1 MTIGSSSSRS
11 RISCMTLLLWAHS
24 ARIPS
29 LRQQPFDE
37 IEALLRLGQLL
48 SQLAHFAF
56 QRFKPILEFAPT
68 GELLLIGTGPQTPRP
83 ESERHRKRH
92 VNRGMLRL
100 RLPQREAGARQVD
113 DAQHDGDRVPGRGF
127 EGHTCQSSF
136 RKHRTRPTSTNPTA
150 WWAAALTS
158 LSGSASEA
166 NSPQPCAR
174 PQSSAA
180 AMSARPTPRP
190 RAPGTTN
197 HPSRYA
203 TRSP

>member
-11 RISCMTLLLWAHS
+11 RISCMTLLLRAHS

-37 IEALLRLGQLL
+37 VEALLRLGQLL

-56 QRFKPILEFAPT
+56 HRFKSILEFAAT
-68 GELLLIGTGPQTPRP
+68 GELLPTGTGPQAPRP
-83 ESERHRKRH
+83 EPERHRERH

-100 RLPQREAGARQVD
+100 RLPDCEPGPGQVD
-113 DAQHDGDRVPGRGF
+113 DAQHDGDRVPGRGL
-127 EGHTCQSSF
+127 EGHQRSF

-166 NSPQPCAR
+166 NSRHPCER
-174 PQSSAA
+174 PHPSAA
-180 AMSARPTPRP
+180 AISARPTPRP
-190 RAPGTTN
+190 RASGTTN